1 VKSYG
6 LGKKYRDKG
15 KLTQGD
21 EFLSW
26 VNIPGSGMLNSPGI
40 RPLHYIHMTAL
51 KPLPAYLILVTN
63 EKTGGHLNP
72 WDDLVDYATSEVIY
86 WGDAKKHKSKK
97 LLDFQGNKLLDAI
110 NNYRLEGKRSLI
122 PPILHFSKPIKGQVQ
137 FNGLCALENLE
148 ITWFDSKGS
157 PVRNFRAHL
166 SIIDEEEVSVEWLH
180 SRARCRDESQLNE
193 HEDTPDNWKKYL
205 RGDLRKLD
213 IWIKEVRST
222 VDQLPE
228 LGTSEEKI
236 LKELTKLDSY
246 EFEAVV
252 VALFRR
258 LKGITHKIE
267 GTKPI
272 GDGGFDFFGEFRLPR
287 PLNYNIRFLGEVKKY
302 AKTNAVDP
310 IHVSRLVARLD
321 RGQYGVFVTTS
332 YFTVQAQKEVLS
344 SNYPVKLISGID
356 LVDFMKELKIIS
368 NGILDSDWIKSVI
381 EKK

>member
-1 VKSYG
+1 MKSYG

-122 PPILHFSKPIKGQVQ
+122 PPILHFSKPTKGQVQ
-137 FNGLCALENLE
+137 FNGLCTLDNLE
-148 ITWFDSKGS
+148 TTWFDSKGS

-180 SRARCRDESQLNE
+180 SRARCKDENQLDE
-193 HEDTPDNWKKYL
+193 HEVTPDNWKKYR
-205 RGDLRKLD
+205 RGVLRKLD
-213 IWIKEVRST
+213 IWMKEVRT
-222 VDQLPE
+222 KADQLPAP
-228 LGTSEEKI
+228 SSSDEKI
-236 LKELTKLDSY
+236 LKRLSKLDPFK
-246 EFEAVV
+246 FEAIV
-252 VALFRR
+252 VALFEQ
-258 LKGITHKIE
+258 LPTIIHKIE
-267 GTKPI
+267 GTKRT
-272 GDGGFDFFGEFRLPR
+272 GDHGFDFFGEFRLPR
-287 PLNYNIRFLGEVKKY
+287 PVNYTIRFKGEVKRFSISSTVTPK
-302 AKTNAVDP
+302 D
-310 IHVSRLVARLD
+310 VSRLVASLD
-321 RGQYGVFVTTS
+321 RGQYGIFVTTS
-332 YFTVQAQKEVLS
+332 SFSDQAQKEVLS
-344 SNYPVKLISGID
+344 LGYPVKLISGID
-356 LVDFMKELKIIS
+356 LIDFMKELKIIS
-368 NGILDSDWIKSVI
+368 NGILNSDWIKSVI